1 MEGEFIYWAS
11 IILFLYVLFY
21 NIYRRLKIKE
31 NFPAMSPE
39 ACLAFGNTCMCDY
52 DDGPSVCGAC
62 PGNSENGSGFPKG
75 KNRYLVKGST
85 NCGYMSPFVKHIM
98 NN

>member
-11 IILFLYVLFY
+11 IILFLYVVFY

-31 NFPAMSPE
+31 NFPPMSPE

-62 PGNSENGSGFPKG
+62 PGNSEIGSGFPKG

-85 NCGYMSPFVKHIM
+85 NCGYMSPFVKHII